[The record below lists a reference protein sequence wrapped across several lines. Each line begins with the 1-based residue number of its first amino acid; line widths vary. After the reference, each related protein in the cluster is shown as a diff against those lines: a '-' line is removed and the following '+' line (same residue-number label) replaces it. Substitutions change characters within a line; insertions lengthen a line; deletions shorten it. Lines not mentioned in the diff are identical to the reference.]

1 MAALGHADYRRKW
14 TRITARLAETD
25 EIELLALT
33 PARPVLVTE
42 SVNVSADDVPIDFGM
57 TSFAADRVQLMVEA
71 P

>member
-1 MAALGHADYRRKW
+1 LGHADYRRKW

-42 SVNVSADDVPIDFGM
+42 SVNVSVEDVPIDFGM